1 MFRPQTEAIRQCSFV
16 RNASAAAG
24 LLKASGPHPSRGRT
38 TRRRQPRSRRPLRKL
53 RPRSSDSAMSISR
66 QDIEKVALLARLQLT
81 DDELA
86 KMTVE
91 LAQIVGYVDQLG
103 EVDTDGIEPMA
114 HPIEKANVFRD
125 DVVAES
131 LPRDE
136 ALANAPHRDER
147 GYLVPAVLG
156 E

>member
-1 MFRPQTEAIRQCSFV
+1 M
-16 RNASAAAG
+16 G
-24 LLKASGPHPSRGRT
+24 
-38 TRRRQPRSRRPLRKL
+38 
-53 RPRSSDSAMSISR
+53 ISR
-66 QDIEKVALLARLQLT
+66 ADIEKVALLARLQLT

-86 KMTVE
+86 KMTAE

-103 EVDTDGIEPMA
+103 EVNTDGVEPMA
-114 HPIEKANVFRD
+114 HAIEISNVFRND
-125 DVVAES
+125 SVAES
-131 LPRDE
+131 LPREE